1 MTFDICTTGFGT
13 LFCFRVGLLGV
24 AATAVVHTLREED
37 EGEKKQEK
45 APLRRRKFVE
55 KQRKSGAWSSSGT
68 IALYSSTEKHS
79 ILQGLPPSP
88 SK

>member
-1 MTFDICTTGFGT
+1 MTFDICTTDFGT

-24 AATAVVHTLREED
+24 ATTAVVHTLREED

-55 KQRKSGAWSSSGT
+55 KQRKSGASSGT
-68 IALYSSTEKHS
+68 IALYSSTEKQHTTRS
-79 ILQGLPPSP
+79 APL
-88 SK
+88 K

>member
-55 KQRKSGAWSSSGT
+55 KQRKSGASSSGT
-68 IALYSSTEKHS
+68 IALYSSTEKQHTTGS
-79 ILQGLPPSP
+79 APL
-88 SK
+88 K